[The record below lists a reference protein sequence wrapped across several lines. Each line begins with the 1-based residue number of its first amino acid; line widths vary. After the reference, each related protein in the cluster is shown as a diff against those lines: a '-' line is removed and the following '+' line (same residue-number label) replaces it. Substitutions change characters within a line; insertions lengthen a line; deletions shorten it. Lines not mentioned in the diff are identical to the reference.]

1 MSATKMKMVMGQQF
15 NQQFQQRERYIWDLI
30 PEHWSL
36 LNLFWIDNA
45 ASLRQGTSQKLG
57 MSHHQCSCLKPW
69 LSTVR
74 RDQACIPD
82 SQNCL
87 QLYCQCPNHAQ
98 GMLEIGEKCQES
110 IQTAKAASD
119 DCSHIARP
127 MIQLWN
133 RAWEKCPRITN
144 LKKHDWS
151 HRRLDHRNEHST
163 RRRPWVDIYPYF
175 CYLSH
180 KSSWHLIARILAH
193 CLWAS
198 LFPSLFFFKFWFS
211 ALQLWAD
218 LAKCDLSWM
227 SKWIERG
234 ARDCKGARKSN
245 ICLRQKLCSA
255 LICDLQVFVCFWN
268 LLGVKD
274 RNDNEPTRNIT
285 FPQSVNSSC
294 KNLRTKGNLQMAL
307 HILHIFLFSPLLA
320 TENESTLF
328 VHLARR
334 PRGRFQR
341 HSFVNC
347 QQQLK
352 LAKSWHMRVLSTWWL
367 TCRRI
372 CSFTLFS
379 HGFPRVQYISPPITL
394 EKHC

>member
-15 NQQFQQRERYIWDLI
+15 NQQFQQRERYICDLI

-133 RAWEKCPRITN
+133 RAWEKCPRITQILRSMTGHTGVSITETN
-144 LKKHDWS
+144 TAQDDG
-151 HRRLDHRNEHST
+151 LD
-163 RRRPWVDIYPYF
+163 
-175 CYLSH
+175 
-180 KSSWHLIARILAH
+180 
-193 CLWAS
+193 
-198 LFPSLFFFKFWFS
+198 
-211 ALQLWAD
+211 
-218 LAKCDLSWM
+218 
-227 SKWIERG
+227 
-234 ARDCKGARKSN
+234 
-245 ICLRQKLCSA
+245 
-255 LICDLQVFVCFWN
+255 
-268 LLGVKD
+268 
-274 RNDNEPTRNIT
+274 
-285 FPQSVNSSC
+285 
-294 KNLRTKGNLQMAL
+294 
-307 HILHIFLFSPLLA
+307 
-320 TENESTLF
+320 
-328 VHLARR
+328 
-334 PRGRFQR
+334 
-341 HSFVNC
+341 
-347 QQQLK
+347 
-352 LAKSWHMRVLSTWWL
+352 
-367 TCRRI
+367 
-372 CSFTLFS
+372 
-379 HGFPRVQYISPPITL
+379 
-394 EKHC
+394 